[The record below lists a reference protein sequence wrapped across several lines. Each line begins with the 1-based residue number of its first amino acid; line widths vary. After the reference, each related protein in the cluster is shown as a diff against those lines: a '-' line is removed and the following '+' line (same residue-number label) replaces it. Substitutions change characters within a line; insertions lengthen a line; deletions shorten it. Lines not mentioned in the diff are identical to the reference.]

1 MTLKLDARLLYEI
14 MSEFHTLGDED
25 YGGQGT
31 FQEAILVGYIYG
43 LLTESDLSQL
53 SMDSGD
59 RKVFRFGGYNYI
71 IWFDEVYAKEVE
83 DDDGEVRFSPDTF
96 EVHIEQVDE
105 ELENDKGD
113 EPVMLP
119 VAVEGPYSEED
130 IREFLSNGDL

>member
-1 MTLKLDARLLYEI
+1 MTLKLDPRLLYEI

-43 LLTESDLSQL
+43 LLTENSLSQL
-53 SMDSGD
+53 TMDSGD

-71 IWFDEVYAKEVE
+71 IWFDEVYAKEVDE
-83 DDDGEVRFSPDTF
+83 DEDEPQFTPETF
-96 EVHIEQVDE
+96 EVHIQEINEDAE
-105 ELENDKGD
+105 DDLGE
-113 EPVMLP
+113 EPVLLP